1 VLAPISTRPVP
12 VCISCRKIPVCSP
25 PGRCPLYLTNRG
37 ASSRRR
43 KEGPASVALR
53 VSGRLDDRS
62 AIKAHGHR
70 GRDARDDQQGPATV
84 ERPQRSGVSLTEQHD
99 DQRHAHCT
107 AHLTGGVQHRA
118 TRSRPLRRQGA
129 GGSEERRLH
138 QPRGT
143 TRQHQTWQEA
153 REVIRLVGD
162 DRDPPGTRAR
172 QAQGTDDRRQAPPES
187 RAERPAL
194 IDQSSATNG
203 PGAIANPV
211 RSAL

>member
-1 VLAPISTRPVP
+1 VAEVFRLKPPGSCVSYAVRTPHLNRRSKFSRPQRVSFTREYG
-12 VCISCRKIPVCSP
+12 P
-25 PGRCPLYLTNRG
+25 PHWEWGRCPLYLTNRG

-70 GRDARDDQQGPATV
+70 GRDARDDQQAPATV
-84 ERPQRSGVSLTEQHD
+84 ERPKRSSVSLTQQHD

-162 DRDPPGTRAR
+162 DRDPGEG
-172 QAQGTDDRRQAPPES
+172 QG
-187 RAERPAL
+187 
-194 IDQSSATNG
+194 
-203 PGAIANPV
+203 
-211 RSAL
+211 RSGR